1 MNKIEEMT
9 ERDLVRY
16 INQLQRAK
24 EGYDRESFDET
35 ENAEHVMPD
44 VGMVQPPV
52 DILRELT
59 NAKEAL
65 RRFRRKSVSDEEKRA
80 IIKRTMGFECAKCH
94 NMFARTGKIPVDGKD
109 YCRDCAKEIL

>member
-1 MNKIEEMT
+1 MKSIEEMG

-24 EGYDRESFDET
+24 ESYDRESFDET

-44 VGMVQPPV
+44 VGMPQPPV
-52 DILRELT
+52 DILRDLT

-65 RRFRRKSVSDEEKRA
+65 RRIRRKSISPEEQKA
-80 IIKRTMGFECAKCH
+80 IIKRTMGFECYGCK
-94 NMFARTGKIPVDGKD
+94 NMFARTHKIPVDGHD
-109 YCRDCAKEIL
+109 YCRDCAREAL